1 VADSQALS
9 QRLQAA
15 GIAHHVLNALHD
27 ANEAAIVAQAGR
39 AGQVTVATRMAGRG
53 TDIVL
58 DGEARAAGGLH
69 VLSCQDNPSYRLDRQ
84 LVGRAGRH
92 GDPGSTEAWHVR
104 LFSWSKYPGDADS
117 PGRWTSPNSNGWAL
131 LVQAG
136 RRWWQWREERRR
148 AARRRELLRQDRHW
162 ERRLSFAGPPA

>member
-1 VADSQALS
+1 LS
-9 QRLQAA
+9 QRLQAT

-58 DGEARAAGGLH
+58 DDQARAAGGLH

-104 LFSWSKYPGDADS
+104 LFSWSKYPADADS